1 MLITIY
7 NYTYTTPGTGKTSTI
22 NAMIQTIGNK
32 IIATAPSNAAVANIA
47 IKVHSS
53 SYFDMKQ
60 IVVFGQNCDESVAFL
75 NPLKRSKEFHKFMT
89 SYNELTKDE
98 ARDHEREKFASWLK
112 VDTTT
117 TVSEFAQLCPY
128 IDLEE
133 RSGRDLYNM
142 MLCSASVI
150 FCTLNSS
157 GSNMLRNAVGG
168 TFSTYILD
176 EAGQCPEAGE

>member
-1 MLITIY
+1 
-7 NYTYTTPGTGKTSTI
+7 
-22 NAMIQTIGNK
+22 MIQTIGSE

-47 IKVHSS
+47 LKVHSS
-53 SYFDMKQ
+53 SYFDMEQ
-60 IVVFGQNCDESVAFL
+60 MVVFGQNCDESVRFL
-75 NPLKRSKEFHKFMT
+75 NPIHRSKEFHKFMKL
-89 SYNELTKDE
+89 YNELTEDE
-98 ARDHEREKFASWLK
+98 SRDQARDNEREKFASWLK
-112 VDTTT
+112 VDSTTS
-117 TVSEFAQLCPY
+117 VSEFAQLCPY

-133 RSGRDLYNM
+133 RSGRDLHNM

-176 EAGQCPEAGE
+176 EAGQCPEAGEYDKSYFILFFQPVPY